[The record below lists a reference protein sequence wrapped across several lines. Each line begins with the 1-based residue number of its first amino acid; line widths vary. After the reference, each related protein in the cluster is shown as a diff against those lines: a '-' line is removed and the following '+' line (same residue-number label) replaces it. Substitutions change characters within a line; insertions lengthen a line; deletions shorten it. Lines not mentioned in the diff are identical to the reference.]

1 MSPSQLVLAALL
13 LQTAGSQRTVD
24 RLASIEGVVV
34 RAGTNEPVEGAIVE
48 LTGIAPR
55 TVEGSST
62 AAPGVISVSVLESAS
77 DGRVLSYSTT
87 TGRDGKFEIG
97 NVRGGTAYQLV
108 ASHFPDYVPA
118 QYGQR
123 IPAVPGHAITLAAG
137 QQFKDARIELTPS
150 ASISGQVVDS
160 RGQPMRN
167 VVVELRRPW
176 YLEGWRLLSEWNQLI
191 PRVQGV
197 GKSNRAG
204 TLTTNSRGEFSFSGL
219 APAQYY
225 LRTRFTDEESEPA
238 INLRAGAK
246 ITGVKIVASESR
258 ERNIRGVILDTSGFA
273 VRSAQITVLR
283 KSVPLYGDLRMDSQE
298 IESGDRGQ
306 FTLTVPGSGRY
317 LLVAATAD
325 NRTVLRARKE
335 IEVQESDLQNIRLQL
350 VAPFEIPGSV
360 TYEGNSPAAD
370 SGTALVGLTLYPT
383 AVGLTGINASLPTAN
398 GAFILRGVT
407 IGDYRMEVPPILIT
421 PPSPF
426 VPSSLEHLYVKA
438 IRLNGRDAL
447 NGGLH
452 LESAPNGTLEVVIS
466 ANGGTVGG
474 RVLDSS
480 GNPLPNIKTVV
491 VPNAPR
497 RQRGDLYKY
506 VSTDDSGRFQL
517 SGLAPGDYRVFA
529 WERVEEG
536 AWQDSQFL
544 RLFENE
550 GSPVRIEE
558 GSRVT
563 VDTRL
568 IPAWN

>member
-1 MSPSQLVLAALL
+1 LL
-13 LQTAGSQRTVD
+13 LQTAGSQRTVE
-24 RLASIEGVVV
+24 RSASIEGIVV
-34 RAGTNEPVEGAIVE
+34 RTGTNDPVAGAIVE

-55 TVEGSST
+55 SVEGSSS

-77 DGRVLSYSTT
+77 DGRVLSYTTT
-87 TGRDGKFEIG
+87 TGGDGKFEIR
-97 NVRGGTAYQLV
+97 NVRGGTDYQVV
-108 ASHFPDYVPA
+108 ASHIPDYVPA

-123 IPAVPGHAITLAAG
+123 IPAVPGHAITLAPG
-137 QQFKDARIELTPS
+137 QQFRDARIELTPS
-150 ASISGQVVDS
+150 ASISGLVVDS
-160 RGQPMRN
+160 RGQPIRN

-197 GKSNRAG
+197 GKTNRAG
-204 TLTTNSRGEFSFSGL
+204 TQATNSRGEFRFSGL

-238 INLRAGAK
+238 INLRAGAN

-258 ERNIRGVILDTSGFA
+258 DRNIRGVILDTSGAA
-273 VRSAQITVLR
+273 VRSAQIAVLR
-283 KSVPLYGDLRMDSQE
+283 KSVPLYGDLRMDSQGV
-298 IESGDRGQ
+298 ESDDKGQ
-306 FTLTVPGSGRY
+306 FTLTVPGSGKY
-317 LLVAATAD
+317 LLVAAAAG

-335 IEVQESDLQNIRLQL
+335 IEVQGSDLQNVRLQL
-350 VAPFEIPGSV
+350 VAPFEIRGRV
-360 TYEGNSPAAD
+360 TYEGNAPAVD
-370 SGTALVGLTLYPT
+370 SGTALGSLTLYPT
-383 AVGLTGINASLPTAN
+383 AVGLTGINAPLPTAN
-398 GAFILRGVT
+398 GAFTLRGVT
-407 IGDYRMEVPPILIT
+407 IGDYRVEVQPILVT

-426 VPSSLEHLYVKA
+426 VPSTMERLYVKT
-438 IRLNGRDAL
+438 IRLNGRDIL
-447 NGGLH
+447 NGGLN

-466 ANGGTVGG
+466 TNGGTVGG

-480 GNPLPNIKTVV
+480 GKPLPNIKTVV
-491 VPNAPR
+491 VPNASR
-497 RQRGDLYKY
+497 RLRGDLYKY
-506 VSTDDSGRFQL
+506 VSTDDTGRFQL

-536 AWQDSQFL
+536 AWQDPQFL

-550 GSPVRIEE
+550 GSPVRVEE

-563 VDTRL
+563 VETRL